1 MATFQAIQGY
11 NNNQLFLNFV
21 FKMIFQI
28 LMYVISSLKEPQVF
42 PFHNAF
48 KKLHLLKLIIIV
60 DIMYP
65 KSILY

>member
-1 MATFQAIQGY
+1 
-11 NNNQLFLNFV
+11 
-21 FKMIFQI
+21 MIFQI
-28 LMYVISSLKEPQVF
+28 LMYVISSLKEPQVL